1 MIIFKSID
9 KLNREL
15 YGVKNIGFV
24 PTMGALHKGH
34 INLITKS
41 KKLCTK
47 TIVSI
52 FVNPNQFNNKADYIK
67 YPRNI
72 NKDLKILKKTK
83 VDYVLIPK
91 YKQLYN
97 SKKTKK
103 FRIPKKYKVMC
114 AKFRPGHF
122 EGVLSVINEYLNKIS
137 LNYLFLGEKDFQQL
151 FLIKNFVKNRFKT
164 QVISCKTVR
173 YKNKRPFSSRNNLLN
188 KNELIIID
196 KISVLLKILKNKIQN
211 NLSYKNNID
220 KIRMK
225 LRTFKIK
232 IEYFEIRNRTNL
244 SKKYNKKNFKI
255 FIAYYVNKVRI
266 IDNF

>member
-9 KLNREL
+9 RLNKEI

-34 INLITKS
+34 INLINKS
-41 KKLCTK
+41 KKMCNK
-47 TIVSI
+47 TLVSI
-52 FVNPNQFNNKADYIK
+52 FVNPTQFNNKSDYIN
-67 YPRNI
+67 YPRKI
-72 NKDLKILKKTK
+72 NKDLKILKKIK

-91 YKQLYN
+91 YKQLYK
-97 SKKTKK
+97 SKNIKK
-103 FRIPKKYKVMC
+103 FRISAKYRVMC

-122 EGVLSVINEYLNKIS
+122 EGVLSVINEYLNKIK

-151 FLIKNFVKNRFKT
+151 FLIKNFVKNKFKIRI
-164 QVISCKTVR
+164 ISCNTVR
-173 YKNKRPFSSRNNLLN
+173 HKNKRPYSSRNNLLN
-188 KNELIIID
+188 KSQLKKLDNVSI
-196 KISVLLKILKNKIQN
+196 LLKKFKKKIQN
-211 NLSYKNNID
+211 NYSNINNID
-220 KIRMK
+220 KI
-225 LRTFKIK
+225 KIK
-232 IEYFEIRNRTNL
+232 LKKINIEIEYFEIRNKTNL